1 MTTITPTRETTFFLR
16 PEGIADEEFLLT
28 LYAQERAAELEIFGL
43 DALQRKLFVQMQFRA
58 RQSSY
63 ATYYPTASGQL
74 VVLECGTPIGRVL
87 VERTEEE
94 ICLIDIALIN
104 EQQGRGIGTKLIR
117 ALQMECEVSGRKLKL
132 QVLKGTAAEMLYRR
146 VGFVAVGEDPFRIQM
161 VWTGRLQHMQE
172 DAVSK
177 RQLC

>member
-1 MTTITPTRETTFFLR
+1 MTTTTPTRETTFFLR

-63 ATYYPTASGQL
+63 ATYHPTASGQIVL
-74 VVLECGTPIGRVL
+74 LECGTPIGRVL

-117 ALQMECEVSGRKLKL
+117 TLQMECEISGRKLKL
-132 QVLKGTAAEMLYRR
+132 QVLKGTTAEMLYRR

-161 VWTGRLQHMQE
+161 VWAGRLQRMQE
-172 DAVSK
+172 AASK